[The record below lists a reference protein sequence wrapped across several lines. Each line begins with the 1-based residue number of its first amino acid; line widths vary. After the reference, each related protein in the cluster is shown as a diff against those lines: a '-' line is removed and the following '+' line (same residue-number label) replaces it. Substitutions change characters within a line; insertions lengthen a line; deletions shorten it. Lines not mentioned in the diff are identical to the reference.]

1 MAQATNNFILT
12 GNLTKDPEGKTTQN
26 GKKFCYV
33 NIAVNGISKD
43 KVDFISVL
51 VWEKLAEN
59 VVKYCKK
66 GDCVSFIGSISTIQ
80 KDGKSSINL
89 TADAVTF
96 LHKAGSKKTDPEKK
110 AEPENEEFEAVSS
123 DPFATW

>member
-1 MAQATNNFILT
+1 MAQAINTFILT
-12 GNLTKDPEGKTTQN
+12 GNLTKDPEGKTSQN

-80 KDGKSSINL
+80 KDGKSAINL

-96 LHKAGSKKTDPEKK
+96 LHKAGAKKADPE
-110 AEPENEEFEAVSS
+110 PEEKTETPAPSD